1 MENHDQ
7 HGESHAHSDSV
18 GKAQEESGQEA
29 HQPDQLRKEKSVVGR
44 FTLPQAGAQFRME
57 NGSVLIFWTQRTAQ
71 LRIKRARPE
80 FCSYSNDTVYCMLS
94 CETSLLGSLPEA
106 PVFQL

>member
-44 FTLPQAGAQFRME
+44 FTLPRAGAQ
-57 NGSVLIFWTQRTAQ
+57 
-71 LRIKRARPE
+71 
-80 FCSYSNDTVYCMLS
+80 
-94 CETSLLGSLPEA
+94 
-106 PVFQL
+106 